1 MSSSRIG
8 TKAKGKSLV
17 SAKGKPKG
25 GSNGRNSQTLVC
37 YSLTMEDPNP
47 VAVNTSPDQGQSDN
61 DMGMVRPRRNGGL
74 EIHIPVDTREQETRV
89 PSLNRPSLDGM
100 GEPLVDIPFG
110 HSNESRGK
118 DIWVRSFIIAIVG
131 AKFERIRIG
140 GRG

>member
-37 YSLTMEDPNP
+37 YSATREDPDP

-74 EIHIPVDTREQETRV
+74 ETHIPIDTREQETRV

-100 GEPLVDIPFG
+100 VEPLVDIPLG
-110 HSNESRGK
+110 HSNESIGK
-118 DIWVRSFIIAIVG
+118 DIWVKSLSLLFLEKSLRES
-131 AKFERIRIG
+131 E
-140 GRG
+140 

>member
-1 MSSSRIG
+1 
-8 TKAKGKSLV
+8 
-17 SAKGKPKG
+17 
-25 GSNGRNSQTLVC
+25 
-37 YSLTMEDPNP
+37 
-47 VAVNTSPDQGQSDN
+47 
-61 DMGMVRPRRNGGL
+61 MGMVRPRRNGGL

-100 GEPLVDIPFG
+100 GEPLVDIPLG

-118 DIWVRSFIIAIVG
+118 DIWVQSFIIAIVG